1 MNIISKKDSQKDKK
15 DDYLFST
22 SLIFDENIDK
32 LWICL
37 RNLSTESTNLEFL
50 DNFKYIKGDNTWTPG
65 NIFSLYWVGVSK
77 IEIKCIST
85 RVERMRKKIKW
96 KFKCDIGINYYK
108 TLILFRI
115 TQSNKTLVKIIIT
128 RTEIKNYSIDSSSS
142 LNYYNGLQLKILEG
156 HSRHLKNIEKELIS
170 YESCI
175 VNQNYKKIW
184 NLILEFKNV
193 SALSPIP
200 MKNIQFKGPIYEVGS
215 FIKFVYE
222 VENIKETAFL
232 KVIKY
237 EMSERK
243 KNWLIRYETIGSN
256 NKNIA
261 RIFEFKMTIINE
273 NKVQLSYFHIFPSDT
288 NKNMFDIFSIK
299 KKEAIIK
306 IKNYFEENADKID
319 SIIIPQNNDS

>member
-1 MNIISKKDSQKDKK
+1 MSVINKKSSQSDIK

-37 RNLSTESTNLEFL
+37 RNLSSESTNLDFL

-65 NIFSLYWVGVSK
+65 NIFSLYWVGVSN
-77 IEIKCIST
+77 IEIRCIST
-85 RVERMRKKIKW
+85 KVDRVRKKIKW

-108 TLILFRI
+108 TLNLFRI

-128 RTEIKNYSIDSSSS
+128 RTEIKNNSIDSSSS
-142 LNYYNGLQLKILEG
+142 LNYYNELQFKILEG
-156 HSRHLKNIEKELIS
+156 QSRHLKNIEKELIS

-184 NLILEFKNV
+184 NIVIEFKNV

-200 MKNIQFKGPIYEVGS
+200 MKNIQIKGHIYEVGS

-222 VENIKETAFL
+222 NENIKETVFL
-232 KVIKY
+232 KIINY
-237 EMSERK
+237 EMSEQK
-243 KNWLIRYETIGSN
+243 KNWLIRYETIGTCTKS
-256 NKNIA
+256 IA
-261 RIFEFKMTIINE
+261 RIFEFKMTIIND
-273 NKVQLSYFHIFPSDT
+273 NKVQLSYFHIFPAKT
-288 NKNMFDIFSIK
+288 NKNMFDLFCIK

-306 IKNYFEENADKID
+306 IKKFFEDMADKD
-319 SIIIPQNNDS
+319 TIIKPQNNDS

>member
-1 MNIISKKDSQKDKK
+1 MSVINKKSSQKNIK

-37 RNLSTESTNLEFL
+37 RNLSSESTNLDFL

-65 NIFSLYWVGVSK
+65 NIFSLYWVGVSN
-77 IEIKCIST
+77 IEIRCIST
-85 RVERMRKKIKW
+85 KVDRVRKKIKW

-108 TLILFRI
+108 TLNLFRI

-128 RTEIKNYSIDSSSS
+128 RTEIKNNSIDSSSS
-142 LNYYNGLQLKILEG
+142 LNYYNELQLKILEG
-156 HSRHLKNIEKELIS
+156 QSRHLKNIEKELIS

-184 NLILEFKNV
+184 NIITEFKNI

-200 MKNIQFKGPIYEVGS
+200 MKDIKFKGPIYEVGS

-222 VENIKETAFL
+222 NENIKETVFL

-237 EMSERK
+237 EMSE
-243 KNWLIRYETIGSN
+243 
-256 NKNIA
+256 
-261 RIFEFKMTIINE
+261 
-273 NKVQLSYFHIFPSDT
+273 Q
-288 NKNMFDIFSIK
+288 K
-299 KKEAIIK
+299 KKLV
-306 IKNYFEENADKID
+306 N
-319 SIIIPQNNDS
+319 SL

>member
-1 MNIISKKDSQKDKK
+1 MNIISKKTSQNDLKN
-15 DDYLFST
+15 DYLFST

-65 NIFSLYWVGVSK
+65 NIFSLYWVGVTR
-77 IEIKCIST
+77 IEIRCIST
-85 RVERMRKKIKW
+85 KVSRMKKKIKW

-108 TLILFRI
+108 TLNLFRI
-115 TQSNKTLVKIIIT
+115 TQNNKTLVKIIIT
-128 RTEIKNYSIDSSSS
+128 RTEEKNNSIDSSSS
-142 LNYYNGLQLKILEG
+142 LNYYNDLQLKILES
-156 HSRHLKNIEKELIS
+156 HSRNLKNEEKELIS

-184 NLILEFKNV
+184 NQVIEFKNI

-200 MKNIQFKGPIYEVGS
+200 MKDIKFKGQINEIGS
-215 FIKFVYE
+215 FVKFVYE
-222 VENIKETAFL
+222 NENIKETVFL

-237 EMSERK
+237 ESSEQK
-243 KNWLIRYETIGSN
+243 KNWLIRYETIGTCT
-256 NKNIA
+256 KNIA
-261 RIFEFKMTIINE
+261 RIFEFKMIIIND
-273 NKVQLSYFHIFPSDT
+273 NKVQLSYYHIFPSKT
-288 NKNMFDIFSIK
+288 NKNMFDLFCIK

-306 IKNYFEENADKID
+306 IKKFFEENADKD
-319 SIIIPQNNDS
+319 SIIKYSKL